1 MAMVADN
8 RQPTSS
14 EPAAALKVLL
24 VEDDENE
31 NTLYEQL
38 LVGEGYRVFSARSAM
53 EALDLMKHMAP
64 DLAIIDISMPG
75 MDGIELMNRILATNH
90 RLPVIL
96 NTAYSSYQ
104 EDFRAWSA
112 DACVVKTS
120 DLSRLSST
128 VKRVLEARQR

>member
-1 MAMVADN
+1 MADRDHSQVA
-8 RQPTSS
+8 
-14 EPAAALKVLL
+14 EPATAVKVLL
-24 VEDDENE
+24 VEDDEHE
-31 NTLYEQL
+31 NILYEQL
-38 LVGEGYRVFSARSAM
+38 LTGEGYRVFSARNGM
-53 EALDLMKHMAP
+53 EALDLMTHMMP

-75 MDGIELMNRILATNH
+75 MDGIELMNRMLATNH

-112 DACVVKTS
+112 DACVVKSS
-120 DLSRLSST
+120 DLSHLSNA

>member
-1 MAMVADN
+1 MSDCDRSQVA
-8 RQPTSS
+8 
-14 EPAAALKVLL
+14 EPACAVKVLL
-24 VEDDENE
+24 VEDDEHE

-38 LVGEGYRVFSARSAM
+38 LTGEGYRVFSARNAT
-53 EALDLMKHMAP
+53 EALDLMKRMTP

-75 MDGIELMNRILATNH
+75 MDGIELMNRMLATNH

-112 DACVVKTS
+112 DACVVKSS
-120 DLSRLSST
+120 DLSRLSKA
-128 VKRVLEARQR
+128 VKSVLEARQR

>member
-1 MAMVADN
+1 MS
-8 RQPTSS
+8 RI
-14 EPAAALKVLL
+14 LL
-24 VEDDENE
+24 VEDDANQAVLFQQELE
-31 NTLYEQL
+31 ADGYE
-38 LVGEGYRVFSARSAM
+38 VVVARNGREAVERVEKS
-53 EALDLMKHMAP
+53 AP
-64 DLAIIDISMPG
+64 DLIVMDISMPG
-75 MDGIELMNRILATNH
+75 MDGIELMNRMLATNH

-112 DACVVKTS
+112 DACIVKSS

>member
-1 MAMVADN
+1 MITDS
-8 RQPTSS
+8 RSS
-14 EPAAALKVLL
+14 TDAQATQIAPKVLL

-31 NTLYEQL
+31 NALYEQL
-38 LVGEGYRVFSARSAM
+38 LTAEGYRVFCAYSGL
-53 EALDLMKHMAP
+53 EALDLMKRMMP

-75 MDGIELMNRILATNH
+75 MDGIELMNRLLAANH

-112 DACVVKTS
+112 DACVVKSS
-120 DLSRLSST
+120 DVSCLIST